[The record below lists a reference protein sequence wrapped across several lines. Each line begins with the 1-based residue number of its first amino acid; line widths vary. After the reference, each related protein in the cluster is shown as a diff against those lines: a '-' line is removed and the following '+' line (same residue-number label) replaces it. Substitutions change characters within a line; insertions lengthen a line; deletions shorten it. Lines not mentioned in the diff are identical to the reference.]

1 MNTIPQIQ
9 RSKPKRLRKKEFVET
24 YVHNNSLFFDETPT
38 KADINSTYNLVKNF
52 GKRKRVKRNSEPE
65 LSKEEFFETYNR
77 NSLLFGETPNEDEA
91 NRVWDLIVFER
102 QYKSRRTKKRKEE
115 FHLYIEQEMMRR
127 YSPTKVEEINLQ
139 NQIEKNQQKVT

>member
-24 YVHNNSLFFDETPT
+24 YVRNNSLFDGETPT

-52 GKRKRVKRNSEPE
+52 GKRKRLKRNSEPE
-65 LSKEEFFETYNR
+65 MSKEEFFETYNR

-91 NRVWDLIVFER
+91 NRVWSLIVIQR
-102 QYKSRRTKKRKEE
+102 IYKELKEDE
-115 FHLYIEQEMMRR
+115 AKAGYLQEIEQDMKLR